1 MDLEAITAQLPSD
14 PKVQIINVDIGPWK
28 DGDWISV
35 HEMKEKYSPE
45 DAFLLVSKNI
55 PTIFGPRARIVTY
68 RILNDMAK
76 STPVDIWY
84 QVYKEKDFG
93 GDSWESFFDDCDCE
107 KCQKKLKKKDREVG
121 FLGNEFKKASIQRF
135 GGPDDLILVTEE
147 SGMKLGFSFKN
158 VENLDEKYYF
168 SLFTARQ
175 RMSPF
180 VPRCAEPLVVTF
192 V

>member
-1 MDLEAITAQLPSD
+1 MDLQVIIAQIPSE
-14 PKVQIINVDIGPWK
+14 PKVCNV
-28 DGDWISV
+28 DGDWMSFQ
-35 HEMKEKYSPE
+35 EMMKKYSPE

-55 PTIFGPRARIVTY
+55 QTIFGPRAYIVTY
-68 RILNDMAK
+68 RILDDMAK
-76 STPVDIWY
+76 STPIDIWY
-84 QVYKEKDFG
+84 QVYKERDFG
-93 GDSWESFFDDCDCE
+93 GDSWEDFFDDCDCE
-107 KCQKKLKKKDREVG
+107 KCQKKIKIKDREVG
-121 FLGNEFKKASIQRF
+121 FLGKEFRKASIRRV

-180 VPRCAEPLVVTF
+180 VPRCAEPLVVAF
-192 V
+192 F